1 MQINNL
7 DVTLAM
13 CDPVKKRQIEINIME
28 EIEVSYG
35 LDSLDFDLVFP
46 ENTNT
51 YKKFSDYVN
60 KFIQDNV
67 LTTGNN
73 K

>member
-1 MQINNL
+1 MQSNNL

-35 LDSLDFDLVFP
+35 LDSLDADLVFP

-60 KFIQDNV
+60 KFIQDNI
-67 LTTGNN
+67 LINE
-73 K
+73 

>member
-1 MQINNL
+1 MQRNNL
-7 DVTLAM
+7 KVTLAM

-28 EIEVSYG
+28 EIEVSYC
-35 LDSLDFDLVFP
+35 LDSLDSNLVFP

-67 LTTGNN
+67 LINE
-73 K
+73 